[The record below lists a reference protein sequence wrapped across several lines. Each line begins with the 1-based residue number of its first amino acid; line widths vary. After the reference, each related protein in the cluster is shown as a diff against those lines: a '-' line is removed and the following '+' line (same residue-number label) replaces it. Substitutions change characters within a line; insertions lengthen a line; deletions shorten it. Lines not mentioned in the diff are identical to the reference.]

1 MGEVLWGCILFK
13 IDLRSRY
20 LRIFAWNL
28 GALWI
33 YCNVLKAKESSL
45 FIKLLVLGLSLQA
58 FGETKDLSL
67 IKEAFD
73 SYWSAGLVSMDVK
86 RENIYSMLPK
96 KTATGKM
103 YFSKGQLRLNIE
115 DPTTSHLVIGDKVIW
130 FAEKSDFE
138 KDKWVVVKVAKDKA
152 KQAQAFFNLL
162 FGDTGVTNKLELI
175 GNNKVK
181 DFESYILKPKK
192 ASQFPGVTKLAI
204 IFHQKTK
211 EVMFLQYWDDLENK
225 TSYELTNIERKE
237 KSDKSL
243 FKYTPPKNSDV
254 TVY

>member
-1 MGEVLWGCILFK
+1 M
-13 IDLRSRY
+13 
-20 LRIFAWNL
+20 
-28 GALWI
+28 
-33 YCNVLKAKESSL
+33 
-45 FIKLLVLGLSLQA
+45 FIKLMVLCFLSLQA
-58 FGETKDLSL
+58 FGEKKDLRL

-73 SYWSAGLVSMDVK
+73 SYWSSELVSMDVE
-86 RENIYSMLPK
+86 RENTYSLLD
-96 KTATGKM
+96 KTETSKGKM
-103 YFSKGQLRLNIE
+103 YFSKGQLRLNMH
-115 DPTTSHLVIGDKVIW
+115 DPKPSHLVIGEDVIW

-152 KQAQAFFNLL
+152 KRAQAFFNLL
-162 FGDTGVTNKLELI
+162 FGNTGVTKKLELI

-181 DFESYILKPKK
+181 DFESYILKPKN
-192 ASQFPGVTKLAI
+192 ASEFPGVTKLAI